1 MKAQDSK
8 TSRRAFIKQTAL
20 TAGAVAGFG
29 SGVFG
34 AERTKSA
41 GKRAPQPVWYRGTL
55 RWGQTNITERDVT
68 RYDIRWWREYWKR
81 TEIQGVIVN
90 AGGIVAYYPSRFPLH
105 RRAQFLGDR
114 DMFGDL
120 SRAARAEGMALLA
133 RMDSGGAAEEFF
145 EAHRDWF
152 AVDAEGKPFR
162 SRGLYVPCVNG
173 PYYHEYIP
181 GLLREIAERYRPE
194 GFTDNSWSGL
204 GRDSICHCENCAR
217 KFREHSGK
225 ELPKRRDWDDAAY
238 RQWIQWSYAT
248 RLEIWDL
255 NNRATRDA
263 GGPDCIWTGMNSGSV
278 AGQCQ
283 SFRDYREIC
292 ARAELVLLDHQSR
305 SENGGF
311 QQNGETGKL
320 IHGLL
325 GWDKLIPESTAL
337 YQAGRPTFRLTAKPE
352 PEVRLWMLEA
362 FAGGI
367 QPWWHHVGAA
377 QEDRR
382 AFRTVE
388 PLMRW
393 HRANQEYLV
402 NRVPVATVGVVW
414 SQQNTDYYGR
424 DDADL
429 LVEQPFRGITQA
441 LIRARVPYL
450 PVHADHIERD
460 APNLSTLVLPNLAA
474 LTDSQAAAIRAFVEG
489 GGGLLAT
496 GEAGLCN
503 EWGEARTDFALADL
517 FGAHLVE
524 HGAAGTDGARRRTL
538 SQTQH
543 TYLRLTPESN
553 VGKPRDATRKNR
565 HEVLRGFEETD
576 ILPFGGT
583 LGPLQIDTQ
592 SVVFLTFVPA
602 FPVYPPEAVWMREPE
617 TSFPGLI
624 LNLRSQKGR
633 VAFLPADIDRRFA
646 RDNLPDHGNLLGN
659 LVRWAA
665 RDEIPLRVEG
675 PGLIDCHLYHQ
686 YGRLILHLVNLTGAA
701 NSRAPVEE
709 IIPVGPLR
717 LSLKLPKGRRGGEL
731 KTLVTGRNLAGSVKD
746 NWVSFELKSLLD
758 HEVVVIG

>member
-1 MKAQDSK
+1 MKVQNGD
-8 TSRRAFIKQTAL
+8 TSRRMFLKQATLA
-20 TAGAVAGFG
+20 AGAVASFG
-29 SGVFG
+29 PGALG
-34 AERTKSA
+34 AEGKKTA
-41 GKRAPQPVWYRGTL
+41 KRAPQPVWYRGTL
-55 RWGQTNITERDVT
+55 RWGQTNITEKDVT
-68 RYDIRWWREYWKR
+68 RYDIRWWRDYWKR

-105 RRAQFLGDR
+105 RRAQFLGER

-120 SRAARAEGMALLA
+120 SRAARAEGLALLA
-133 RMDSGGAAEEFF
+133 RMDSGGAAEDFF
-145 EAHRDWF
+145 EAHGDWF
-152 AVDAEGKPFR
+152 AVDAEGKPYR
-162 SRGLYVPCVNG
+162 SRGLYVPCING

-181 GLLREIAERYRPE
+181 SLLREIAERYRPE

-217 KFREHSGK
+217 KFRERSGK

-255 NNRATRDA
+255 NNRTTRDA
-263 GGPDCIWTGMNSGSV
+263 GGPDCIWTGMNSGSI

-283 SFRDYREIC
+283 SFRDYKEIC

-305 SENGGF
+305 NDSGGF

-352 PEVRLWMLEA
+352 AEVRLWMLEA

-367 QPWWHHVGAA
+367 QPWWHHVGAT

-388 PLMRW
+388 SIMRW
-393 HRANQEYLV
+393 HLANQEFLV
-402 NRVPVATVGVVW
+402 NRLPVATVGVVW
-414 SQQNTDYYGR
+414 SQQNTDFYGR

-429 LVEQPFRGITQA
+429 LVEQPFRGLTQA
-441 LIRARVPYL
+441 LIRARIPYL
-450 PVHADHIERD
+450 PVHADHIGRD
-460 APNLSTLVLPNLAA
+460 ASNLSALVLPNLAA
-474 LTDSQAAAIRAFVEG
+474 LTDSQTAAIRAFVG
-489 GGGLLAT
+489 RGGGLVAT
-496 GEAGLCN
+496 GESSLCN

-517 FGAHLVE
+517 FGAHLIE
-524 HGAAGTDGARRRTL
+524 HGAAGTDAARRRTL

-553 VGKPRDATRKNR
+553 VGKPLDGSRKHR
-565 HEVLRGFEETD
+565 HEVLRGFDETD

-583 LGPLQIDTQ
+583 LGPLRIDPQ

-624 LNLRSQKGR
+624 LNLRSQGGR

-646 RDNLPDHGNLLGN
+646 RDNLPDQGNLLAN

-665 RDEIPLRVEG
+665 RDDLPLLIEG
-675 PGLIDCHLYHQ
+675 PGLIDCHLYQ
-686 YGRLILHLVNLTGAA
+686 QLGKLILHLVNLTGAA

-717 LSLKLPKGRRGGEL
+717 LSLKLPKGRRGGEI
-731 KTLVTGRNLAGSVKD
+731 KALVSGRNLASSVKD
-746 NWVSFELKSLLD
+746 NWASFELKSLLD
-758 HEVVVIG
+758 HEVIVIG